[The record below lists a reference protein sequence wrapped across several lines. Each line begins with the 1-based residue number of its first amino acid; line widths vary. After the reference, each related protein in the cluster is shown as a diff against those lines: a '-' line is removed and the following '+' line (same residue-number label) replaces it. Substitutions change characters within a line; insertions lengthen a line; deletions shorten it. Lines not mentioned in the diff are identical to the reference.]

1 MEKLSRTY
9 ILSSR
14 IEPVKAKPETKP
26 VDIGP
31 DEIES
36 GKAEHVE
43 IEQVD
48 IEPNES
54 QFWSTYSTY
63 FCNTMHQYFVD
74 QS

>member
-36 GKAEHVE
+36 VKAEPVKAEHVE
-43 IEQVD
+43 IES
-48 IEPNES
+48 N
-54 QFWSTYSTY
+54 
-63 FCNTMHQYFVD
+63 
-74 QS
+74 